1 MNRNRMLIVAIVALI
16 LSGGTAYL
24 AWRVMRSRVTPREET
39 TQILVAARK
48 LDLGA
53 RLTKED
59 VRLSNWPAATPMQ
72 GSFSEADKIVGRGV
86 IVAMMPNEPVLD
98 SKLAPMEAGAG
109 LTAVIPDGMR
119 AISIPVNVVI
129 GVSGFV
135 LPGSRVDLILTGVP
149 PDGVKGAKAN
159 EMASKI
165 ILENLQV
172 LAVGQNVQQDAQGKP
187 QTVQVV
193 TLLVTPEQSEKIALA
208 HGEGRIQLA
217 LRNPLDIKAVD
228 PALVTRTALY
238 SPGGVEEALPP
249 AKKSPTRKASAPK
262 VTQVSKPVPPPPA
275 VAPELPSRFTVEV
288 IQGTRRGTV
297 TFDEENQA
305 EPKKP

>member
-1 MNRNRMLIVAIVALI
+1 MFIIAVVALI

-24 AWRVMRSRVTPREET
+24 AWRVMRTRVKPPEET
-39 TQILVAARK
+39 TKIIVAAKK

-53 RLTKED
+53 RLAPDDLKE
-59 VRLSNWPAATPMQ
+59 SNWPAATPLE
-72 GSFSEADKIVGRGV
+72 GSFSDPTKIVGRGV
-86 IVAMMPNEPVLD
+86 IVSMMPNEPVLD
-98 SKLAPMEAGAG
+98 SKLAPVEAGAG

-149 PDGVKGAKAN
+149 PDDVKGAKDN

-172 LAVGQNVQQDAQGKP
+172 LAVGQNVQKDAEGKP
-187 QTVQVV
+187 QTVPVA

-217 LRNPLDIKAVD
+217 LRNPLDIKTVD
-228 PALVTRTALY
+228 PALVTKTQLY
-238 SPGGVEEALPP
+238 TTSAAEAVPVPP
-249 AKKSPTRKASAPK
+249 VAKKQPPKRGSAPK
-262 VTQVSKPVPPPPA
+262 AAKVSKPAPPPPE
-275 VAPELPSRFTVEV
+275 VAPAPQLPTKFTVEV
-288 IQGTRRGTV
+288 IQGTKRGTV
-297 TFDEENQA
+297 TFDEEEKT